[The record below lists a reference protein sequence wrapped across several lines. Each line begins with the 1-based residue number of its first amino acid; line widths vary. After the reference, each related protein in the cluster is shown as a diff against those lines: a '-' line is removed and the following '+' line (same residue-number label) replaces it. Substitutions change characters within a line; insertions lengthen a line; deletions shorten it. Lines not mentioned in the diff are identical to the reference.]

1 MDSYAMTFGAGSASF
16 AFLFFSFVDAPF
28 LLLLPLLLPPPECE
42 FLHLA
47 T

>member
-1 MDSYAMTFGAGSASF
+1 MAFGAGSASF

-28 LLLLPLLLPPPECE
+28 LLLPPLLLLLPPPESE